1 VPDGAS
7 TFYLDVEALVSRFGS
22 QLPPE
27 VASNIEPFETV
38 VQGTSSSSSLTTY
51 RVFIEIR

>member
-1 VPDGAS
+1 
-7 TFYLDVEALVSRFGS
+7 VEAIVSRFGS

-27 VASNIEPFETV
+27 VASNIEPLKTV

-51 RVFIEIR
+51 RIFIEIR